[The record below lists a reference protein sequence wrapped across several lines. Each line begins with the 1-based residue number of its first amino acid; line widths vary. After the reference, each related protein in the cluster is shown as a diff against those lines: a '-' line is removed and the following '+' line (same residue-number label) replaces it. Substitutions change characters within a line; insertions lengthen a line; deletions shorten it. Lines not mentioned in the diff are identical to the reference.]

1 VFYRIRI
8 LLELTK
14 FKISLLAT
22 LFTSAGFI
30 LAHHG
35 LSEKMALPV
44 LAVLFLASGAC
55 ALNQYQERKIDRA
68 MDRTRGRP
76 IPSQKLRPSTALW
89 MSLALIFTGLMTLFY
104 GTDSLAFG
112 LGGFAILWYNG
123 VYTYL
128 KRWTPFAAIPGAL
141 VGTLPP
147 AIGWIS
153 GGGTIFHP
161 QLLALAFFSFLWQVP
176 HFWLILLSSGTDYE
190 RAGLPSLSRLFTPS
204 QLKRVIFIWIC
215 STAVLSLSLPLFY
228 FNQAPF
234 GNFFL
239 LTASLWLV
247 WNAIRFL
254 QSSPGRGSFH
264 LVFMK
269 LNLFVL
275 WVISSLSLS
284 SLLKAS
290 PL

>member
-1 VFYRIRI
+1 MLKWLSI

-55 ALNQYQERKIDRA
+55 ALNQYQERMIDRA
-68 MDRTRGRP
+68 MERTRGRP

-89 MSLALIFTGLMTLFY
+89 I
-104 GTDSLAFG
+104 SLAFIFSGLMILFSGTNTFASG
-112 LGGFAILWYNG
+112 LGIFAILWYNG

-141 VGTLPP
+141 VGTIPP
-147 AIGWIS
+147 AIGWAS
-153 GGGTIFHP
+153 AGGTILHP
-161 QLLALAFFSFLWQVP
+161 QFLALAFFSFLWQVP

-190 RAGLPSLSRLFTPS
+190 RAGLPSLSKVFTS
-204 QLKRVIFIWIC
+204 NQLKRITFIWIC
-215 STAVLSLSLPLFY
+215 STAVLALSLPLFHLTR
-228 FNQAPF
+228 ALS
-234 GNFFL
+234 GNL
-239 LTASLWLV
+239 LLLAGSLWLA

-254 QSSPGRGSFH
+254 KSAPESTSFQWA
-264 LVFMK
+264 FMK
-269 LNLFVL
+269 LNIFVL

-284 SLLKAS
+284 SLLKGS

>member
-1 VFYRIRI
+1 MACLKI

-30 LAHHG
+30 LGHHG
-35 LSEKMALPV
+35 FSEKMVLPV

-68 MDRTRGRP
+68 MERTRGRP
-76 IPSQKLRPSTALW
+76 IPSQKLSPSTALW
-89 MSLALIFTGLMTLFY
+89 ISLAFIFPGLMILFY
-104 GTDSLAFG
+104 GTNTLASSLG
-112 LGGFAILWYNG
+112 IFAILWYNG
-123 VYTYL
+123 LYTYL

-141 VGTLPP
+141 VGAIPP
-147 AIGWIS
+147 AIGWAS
-153 GGGTIFHP
+153 AGGTIFHP
-161 QLLALAFFSFLWQVP
+161 QFLALAFFSFLWQVP
-176 HFWLILLSSGTDYE
+176 HFWLILLGSGTDYE
-190 RAGLPSLSRLFTPS
+190 RAGLPSLSRVFTPN
-204 QLKRVIFIWIC
+204 QLKRITFIWIC
-215 STAVLSLSLPLFY
+215 STAVLALSLPLFY

-239 LTASLWLV
+239 LTASLWLA

-254 QSSPGRGSFH
+254 KSPAAMISFR

-269 LNLFVL
+269 LNIFVL

-284 SLLKAS
+284 SLLKGS

>member
-1 VFYRIRI
+1 MSHRISI
-8 LLELTK
+8 LLQLTK

-35 LSEKMALPV
+35 FSEKMVLPI

-55 ALNQYQERKIDRA
+55 ALNQYQDRKIDRA
-68 MDRTRGRP
+68 MERTRGRP
-76 IPSQKLRPSTALW
+76 IPSQKLRPSTALRI
-89 MSLALIFTGLMTLFY
+89 SLAFIFSGLMILFY
-104 GTDSLAFG
+104 GTNTFASG
-112 LGGFAILWYNG
+112 LGIVSILWYNG

-141 VGTLPP
+141 VGTIPP
-147 AIGWIS
+147 AIGWAS
-153 GGGTIFHP
+153 AGGTIFHP
-161 QLLALAFFSFLWQVP
+161 QFLALAFFSFLWQVP
-176 HFWLILLSSGTDYE
+176 HFWLILLSAGTDYE
-190 RAGLPSLSRLFTPS
+190 RAGLPSLTRIFTPN
-204 QLKRVIFIWIC
+204 QLKRITFIWIC
-215 STAVLSLSLPLFY
+215 STAVLALSLPLFY

-239 LTASLWLV
+239 LTAFLWLA
-247 WNAIRFL
+247 WNASRFL
-254 QSSPGRGSFH
+254 KSPPEMISFR

-269 LNLFVL
+269 LNIFVL

-284 SLLKAS
+284 SLLWAS

>member
-1 VFYRIRI
+1 MACLKI

-35 LSEKMALPV
+35 FSEKMVLPV

-68 MDRTRGRP
+68 MERTRGRP
-76 IPSQKLRPSTALW
+76 IPSQKFSPSTALW
-89 MSLALIFTGLMTLFY
+89 ISLAFIFSGLMILFY
-104 GTDSLAFG
+104 GTNTLASSLG
-112 LGGFAILWYNG
+112 IFAILWYNG
-123 VYTYL
+123 LYTYL

-141 VGTLPP
+141 VGAIPP
-147 AIGWIS
+147 AIGWAS
-153 GGGTIFHP
+153 AGGTIFHP
-161 QLLALAFFSFLWQVP
+161 QFLALAFFSFLWQVP
-176 HFWLILLSSGTDYE
+176 HFWLILLGSGTDYE
-190 RAGLPSLSRLFTPS
+190 RAGLPSLSRVFTPN
-204 QLKRVIFIWIC
+204 QLKRITFIWIC
-215 STAVLSLSLPLFY
+215 STAVLALSLPLFY

-239 LTASLWLV
+239 LTASLWLA

-254 QSSPGRGSFH
+254 KSPAAMISFR

-269 LNLFVL
+269 LNIFVL

-284 SLLKAS
+284 SLLKGS

>member
-1 VFYRIRI
+1 MFYRIRI

-55 ALNQYQERKIDRA
+55 ALNQYQERKIDGV
-68 MDRTRGRP
+68 MERTRGRP
-76 IPSQKLRPSTALW
+76 IPSKKLRPSTALW
-89 MSLALIFTGLMTLFY
+89 ISLALLFSGLTILFY

-112 LGGFAILWYNG
+112 LGVFAILWYNG

-176 HFWLILLSSGTDYE
+176 HFWLILLNHGSEYE
-190 RAGLPSLSRLFTPS
+190 KAGLPALSKIFTTN
-204 QLKRVIFIWIC
+204 QIRRITFIWIC
-215 STAVLSLSLPLFY
+215 SIAVLTLSLPLFRLA
-228 FNQAPF
+228 QAPF
-234 GNFFL
+234 GSFFL
-239 LTASLWLV
+239 LAASLWLA

-254 QSSPGRGSFH
+254 RSSPEMGSFH
-264 LVFMK
+264 WVFMK
-269 LNLFVL
+269 LNIFVL
-275 WVISSLSLS
+275 CVISSLPLS
-284 SLLKAS
+284 QLL
-290 PL
+290 